1 MSPPHLQN
9 EWKLLRNCWPGVRG
23 ETLPLYLFLELYLR
37 YKIEIFTS
45 ELTWLLTLNGAVV
58 SSFTFTDTLKNQFL
72 ITKIHNGHVTKLV
85 ATQSSSSVR
94 NKPINIYM
102 FKFNN
107 RNTRTR
113 CEICSKLTIKTP
125 DGVFIINFEHI
136 SRLVLVFLL

>member
-72 ITKIHNGHVTKLV
+72 ITKIHNGQVTKLV
-85 ATQSSSSVR
+85 TTIIAIICKGQPNRYLHVQS
-94 NKPINIYM
+94 
-102 FKFNN
+102 
-107 RNTRTR
+107 
-113 CEICSKLTIKTP
+113 
-125 DGVFIINFEHI
+125 
-136 SRLVLVFLL
+136 